1 MILRPSG
8 KNKFRAAKETAR
20 MFAAPCLSEVKYPR
34 LREFTKKAFLDRLTL
49 ISVEDYKSWEEA
61 GALIE
66 KYVEPRLKAK

>member
-1 MILRPSG
+1 
-8 KNKFRAAKETAR
+8 
-20 MFAAPCLSEVKYPR
+20 VKYPR

-66 KYVEPRLKAK
+66 KYVVPRLKAK